1 MSYKKIIDTFIQ
13 KRHKYLTECA
23 TNILKYNTTIEPNEL
38 VGELVLY
45 LYTHKQKI
53 EEYLAIDK
61 LEAFCVSWMTINGKY
76 NTSPV
81 NKKHSQR
88 EYEID
93 ETYDVVGD
101 NDGFDELIDKD
112 DYEKDL
118 SSIFTDEQIQKI
130 LSIDK
135 MIDKLTKSELILFRA
150 YFIENLSYDKI
161 CKKYTFYREKDGK
174 MITYKSKKSI
184 YTLMNGLKNKI
195 RENI

>member
-1 MSYKKIIDTFIQ
+1 MSYKKIIDTFLT
-13 KRHKYLTECA
+13 KRYNYLMECS
-23 TNILKYNTTIEPNEL
+23 TNILKYNTIVEPTEL
-38 VGELVLY
+38 VGELALY
-45 LYTHKQKI
+45 LYTNKPKI

-81 NKKHSQR
+81 NRKHSQR

-93 ETYDVVGD
+93 ETYDVVC
-101 NDGFDELIDKD
+101 NDVGFDNHIGMDE
-112 DYEKDL
+112 YEKDL
-118 SSIFTDEQIQKI
+118 SNIFNEDQIKKI
-130 LSIDK
+130 LSMDK
-135 MIDKLTKSELILFRA
+135 VIDKLTKSELILFKA
-150 YFIENLSYDKI
+150 YFVENLSYDKI

-174 MITYKSKKSI
+174 KITYKSKKSI